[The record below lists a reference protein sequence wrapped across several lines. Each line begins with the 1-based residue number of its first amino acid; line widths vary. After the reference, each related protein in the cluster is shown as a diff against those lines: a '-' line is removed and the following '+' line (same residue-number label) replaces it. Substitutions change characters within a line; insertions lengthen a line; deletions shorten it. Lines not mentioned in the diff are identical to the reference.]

1 MCHYRGVR
9 RSTDSPPYLDEW
21 NGACS
26 PPVIPVAC
34 EAHGA
39 TPLLDDRGEG
49 GRKGG
54 SQIAKTRHANS
65 KAVGLGLEG
74 MQTQPADPLPC
85 VHVFVCLQEPSFGVL
100 RPFTE
105 PAPPAPVY
113 TPEQLKKMATAGL
126 PEPGEEG
133 GGKEGDDEGGAGE
146 KAVGGSQQLA
156 FRRTLNKKGGV
167 QSLAAGAGPDEGA
180 GGDDKEPE
188 VEGPAGDEP
197 AVPQSAQVA
206 GGTVHKDDR
215 YTDVENAP
223 GPDYPP
229 THQGQDLDVIQFGDY
244 PVDTGARTSKR
255 LRGQDTIIPTE
266 DVEMSTYPML
276 GLQDAQGISDHA
288 EDEGSKP
295 VTANTLFAKALR
307 DNGLGDGEHI
317 ETVAGGLGA
326 NSEPPLDRIY
336 DMMEGEHG
344 AVNVDTG
351 EASKVAM
358 WVFAAM
364 LFCGCCVLLGY
375 NLLPEGSF
383 SKAWANFKGVPQD
396 GGNDGGDGSWTRAY
410 YEPARRGGGGAPY
423 GAVMRDVA

>member
-1 MCHYRGVR
+1 MCV
-9 RSTDSPPYLDEW
+9 
-21 NGACS
+21 
-26 PPVIPVAC
+26 
-34 EAHGA
+34 
-39 TPLLDDRGEG
+39 
-49 GRKGG
+49 
-54 SQIAKTRHANS
+54 
-65 KAVGLGLEG
+65 
-74 MQTQPADPLPC
+74 
-85 VHVFVCLQEPSFGVL
+85 QEPSFGVL

-105 PAPPAPVY
+105 AAPPPPVY
-113 TPEQLKKMATAGL
+113 TPAQLKKMATAGL

-133 GGKEGDDEGGAGE
+133 EGKEGKGEAGE

-156 FRRTLNKKGGV
+156 FARNKMGGV
-167 QSLAAGAGPDEGA
+167 QSLAAGGGPAEEAGGA
-180 GGDDKEPE
+180 GAEPE

-215 YTDVENAP
+215 YADVENAP

-229 THQGQDLDVIQFGDY
+229 THRGQDLDVIQFGDY

-266 DVEMSTYPML
+266 DVEMSTYPLL

-344 AVNVDTG
+344 AVHVDTG

-358 WVFAAM
+358 WVFAVM

-383 SKAWANFKGVPQD
+383 SKAWSSLKGGQEGE
-396 GGNDGGDGSWTRAY
+396 GGGEGADGSWTRAY
-410 YEPARRGGGGAPY
+410 YEPAQRGGAPY